1 MRTLISLIIGIT
13 LGVCGV
19 LAFQNPDRVGQAA
32 RDGVTGVQT
41 RVEGARR
48 NQCVRDFL
56 DRTQCFQ
63 KKKAVECDALIVQE
77 CGVPQ

>member
-1 MRTLISLIIGIT
+1 MKIAIVFV
-13 LGVCGV
+13 LGLVMGV
-19 LAFQNPDRVGQAA
+19 LGTLAFQNPNKAGEVA
-32 RDGVTGVQT
+32 RDGIGSVQT

-63 KKKAVECDALIVQE
+63 KKKDSECDALIVQE
-77 CGVPQ
+77 CGLPQ

>member
-1 MRTLISLIIGIT
+1 MKIAIVFVLGLA
-13 LGVCGV
+13 LGVAGV
-19 LAFQNPDRVGQAA
+19 LAFQNPNKVGKAA
-32 RDGVTGVQT
+32 RDGISDVQT

-63 KKKAVECDALIVQE
+63 KKKDTECDALIVQE